1 MAEIN
6 TKKETKTVVELK
18 NRLEKDGITVEHIY
32 VDGMDVGVMASISE
46 KDRQAQLDTLTASLE
61 TIEGPVNMWAIA
73 KAMQNLGK
81 VATLVEHEV
90 KADEE
95 VTVDGKTYYIQ
106 YSKKNAV
113 DENGEEIVNI
123 QDLPDL
129 PNDAAKT
136 VLIDRLKLV

>member
-95 VTVDGKTYYIQ
+95 VTVNGKTYYIQ

-136 VLIDRLKLV
+136 VLVDRLKLV

>member
-95 VTVDGKTYYIQ
+95 VTVNGETYYIQ

>member
-136 VLIDRLKLV
+136 VLVDRLKLV